1 MILHWEKYVKIGIRD
16 LFNPVDIPTSKALT
30 AKDFELKRRDVITKF
45 CISNLEDIP
54 TMFIAKRGGAYGKVT
69 DVQVEEMLR
78 RST

>member
-1 MILHWEKYVKIGIRD
+1 MMLHQEKYVKIGICD

-30 AKDFELKRRDVITKF
+30 AKDFKLKSRDVNAKF
-45 CISNLEDIP
+45 RISNLEDTP
-54 TMFIAKRGGAYGKVT
+54 TMFIAKRGGAYVKVT